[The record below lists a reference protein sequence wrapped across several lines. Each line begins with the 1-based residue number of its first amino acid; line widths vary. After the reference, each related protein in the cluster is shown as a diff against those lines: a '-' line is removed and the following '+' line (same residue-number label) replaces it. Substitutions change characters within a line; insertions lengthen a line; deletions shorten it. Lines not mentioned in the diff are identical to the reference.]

1 MPLDGLTLR
10 CVTEEIKG
18 LAGASVQKIYQPEK
32 DEVVF
37 LLHTKEGNKRLLICA
52 SPQSPRIQIS
62 SLSLQ
67 NPENAPMFC
76 MLLRKHFTSA
86 KIKDVVQA
94 GLDRTADIVFE
105 CRNELGDRV
114 DKHII
119 IEIMGRSSNIIV
131 TDSEYRIYDCLRKN
145 DLTAVSERMLMPGFL
160 YSFMH
165 QDGKCDIGASTE
177 EEVLKRAAECKG
189 FKLTENFIG
198 FSPLAE
204 REAEAVGSV
213 CDFVCEIRKRLKKGD
228 YAPSVVFSN
237 GAPLDFWCFKPVEY
251 DGSLEIK
258 AYDSMGEAMDDYY
271 LEKDKAEHMKS
282 KTASLSKL
290 LSNLIKRTERKIKI
304 QLKELSEAEKKEE
317 YKMMGDLI
325 TANLYKI
332 NKGAS
337 VAEVSDWSEGEEKK
351 LRIPMEKS
359 LSPAENAQR
368 WYKKYAK
375 AKNAEIMLSEQLEA
389 AREELLYLESVMQ
402 SVAQAETTEDISSIR
417 DELADG
423 GYIKS
428 TSPKKKKEQKQLP
441 MSVEYNG
448 FTVYVGKNNKQNDY
462 LTLKLSR
469 ANDIW
474 LHVKGSAGSHVII
487 SSEGRDISDEVI
499 YFAATLAAKH
509 SKANGAPKTEVDYT
523 RVKNVKKPSGAKPGM
538 VIYTDYK
545 TCII

>member
-10 CVTEEIKG
+10 CITEEINRF
-18 LAGASVQKIYQPEK
+18 AGASVQKIYQPEK

-52 SPQSPRIQIS
+52 SPQSPRLQIS
-62 SLSLQ
+62 SSSLQ

-86 KIKDVVQA
+86 KIKCVVQA

-105 CRNELGDRV
+105 CRNELGDKV

-119 IEIMGRSSNIIV
+119 VEIMGRSSNIIV
-131 TDSEYRIYDCLRKN
+131 TDFEYRIYDCLRKN
-145 DLTAVSERMLMPGFL
+145 DLASVSERMLMPGFI
-160 YSFMH
+160 YTFMH
-165 QDGKCDIGASTE
+165 QDGKCDITASTE
-177 EEVLKRAAECKG
+177 EEALERAVQCKG
-189 FKLTENFIG
+189 FKLTESFTG

-204 REAEAVGSV
+204 REAEAFGDV
-213 CDFVCEIRKRLKKGD
+213 CGFVREAYKKLKLGE
-228 YAPSVVFSN
+228 YSPSVVFSN
-237 GAPLDFWCFKPVEY
+237 GAPLDFWCFRPVEY
-251 DGSLEIK
+251 EGILEIK
-258 AYDSMGEAMDDYY
+258 AYDSMGEAMDAYY

-317 YKMMGDLI
+317 YKTMGDLI
-325 TANLYKI
+325 TANIYKI
-332 NKGAS
+332 NKGDS

-351 LRIPMEKS
+351 LRIPMDKG

-375 AKNAEIMLSEQLEA
+375 AKNAEIMLSEQLTA

-402 SVAQAETTEDISSIR
+402 SVAQAETAEDISGIR

-423 GYIKS
+423 GYIKGTQS
-428 TSPKKKKEQKQLP
+428 KKKKEQKQLP
-441 MSVEYNG
+441 MCTEYMG

-474 LHVKGSAGSHVII
+474 LHVKNSAGSHVII
-487 SSEGRDISDEVI
+487 SANGRDVPDEVI
-499 YFAATLAAKH
+499 YFAASLAAKH

-523 RVKNVKKPSGAKPGM
+523 KVKNVKKPSGAKPGM